1 MDDSLAPPASL
12 LFDPSSGAIVMV
24 SQLRFVPTETL
35 GGAVMEDYS
44 IIHGQTMLELMIA
57 LLLAIVTSYAYI
69 SCKAYDRR
77 MKAAQV
83 AGLKSIRQLS
93 KDNNQESFSA
103 SPRRA
108 CPEKHKS
115 SISHWL
121 APIVV
126 WAAVIWTTLAV
137 VSILLGEN

>member
-1 MDDSLAPPASL
+1 
-12 LFDPSSGAIVMV
+12 MV

-35 GGAVMEDYS
+35 GGAAMEDYS
-44 IIHGQTMLELMIA
+44 IIHGQLMLELMVA

-69 SCKAYDRR
+69 SCKAHDRR
-77 MKAAQV
+77 MKAAQI

-93 KDNNQESFSA
+93 THKSQEFFSPT
-103 SPRRA
+103 PRRA
-108 CPEKHKS
+108 PSEKHKS
-115 SISHWL
+115 SISDWL
-121 APIVV
+121 APMIV

>member
-1 MDDSLAPPASL
+1 
-12 LFDPSSGAIVMV
+12 
-24 SQLRFVPTETL
+24 
-35 GGAVMEDYS
+35 MEDYP
-44 IIHGQTMLELMIA
+44 IIHGQTMLELMFA
-57 LLLAIVTSYAYI
+57 LLLATVTSYAYI

-93 KDNNQESFSA
+93 TDKSQESFSP

-108 CPEKHKS
+108 SSEKHKS
-115 SISHWL
+115 SISDWL
-121 APIVV
+121 APMIV

-137 VSILLGEN
+137 VSMLLGEN